1 MHPRIIL
8 AIARKDAIDILLNK
22 SMLFSLLVPILISL
36 LYLFIR
42 LLNAL
47 IGSHATDILIYNPGQ
62 SNVAQVVINAFS
74 GSQVTQANAASEV
87 TAAYGPNGS
96 HKSSPYAVGLIIPAN
111 FESGLRANNH
121 PQVNLY
127 INGDDVDTHTAA
139 LMQAAIDNYAR
150 ALANPQSSTT
160 VATAVINPPS
170 NTNFGVTLGKMF
182 ISISLLYSFIVGITF
197 VPRLLLEEK
206 EKKTIRI
213 LMVTTASFGDVV
225 VGKLLVVLIFQLL
238 LSGLVL
244 AIQSAFTG
252 QVSLVLLF
260 ALLGSCFSV
269 ALGLL
274 FGSILRTSTA
284 AEVVGGIVI
293 FIFIVPGIIV
303 GPLEHLLG
311 NSPIVQVMRIVP
323 TYYIADGI
331 YSAIQNQGTWGNTL
345 LDIGVIVGCIL
356 VLLAISTWI
365 LRRQASVAAAI

>member
-1 MHPRIIL
+1 
-8 AIARKDAIDILLNK
+8 
-22 SMLFSLLVPILISL
+22 
-36 LYLFIR
+36 
-42 LLNAL
+42 
-47 IGSHATDILIYNPGQ
+47 
-62 SNVAQVVINAFS
+62 
-74 GSQVTQANAASEV
+74 
-87 TAAYGPNGS
+87 
-96 HKSSPYAVGLIIPAN
+96 
-111 FESGLRANNH
+111 
-121 PQVNLY
+121 
-127 INGDDVDTHTAA
+127 
-139 LMQAAIDNYAR
+139 
-150 ALANPQSSTT
+150 
-160 VATAVINPPS
+160 
-170 NTNFGVTLGKMF
+170 MF

-303 GPLEHLLG
+303 GPLEQLLG

-323 TYYIADGI
+323 TYYIADGM
-331 YSAIQNQGTWGNTL
+331 YNAVRNQGTWGNTL

-365 LRRQASVAAAI
+365 LRRQASVAAAM